1 MTPEEIIEYVIMGFR
16 NDISNIEEQRKTV
29 VESIEE
35 TVAMFDARIAD
46 IQVSLDAMLR
56 IDTSTV
62 SEKPE
67 PAPTD
72 GAEPTP

>member
-16 NDISNIEEQRKTV
+16 NDISNLEEQRKSVVDSMEASLVTV
-29 VESIEE
+29 
-35 TVAMFDARIAD
+35 DAQIAD
-46 IQVSLDAMLR
+46 IQTSLDAMLR

-67 PAPTD
+67 PA
-72 GAEPTP
+72 A